1 MYGLNH
7 ILFALFKVEV
17 DDKDFEFM
25 LINKLTKNYRK
36 GARPVHSNR
45 EPVLIYYDLKVNKL
59 EKLVSEKSLS
69 LTCIFDLQKVCIHGT
84 GTIELKV

>member
-1 MYGLNH
+1 MYGSNH
-7 ILFALFKVEV
+7 ILFALCKVEV

-69 LTCIFDLQKVCIHGT
+69 FIFDLQKLCIHGT
-84 GTIELKV
+84 GTIELKI